1 LKNFTPHDLILIAC
15 LSAIGLAIKPII
27 NPMIHIVTSAIRV
40 PGGSLSGGFL
50 MMWMVLAR
58 VLVNKPGSALL
69 FGVAQGLTV
78 MLLGFFGSH
87 GVFSIVSYA
96 LPGLVLEAVA
106 LIIKGRS
113 LFTLCAYCVMA
124 NITGTM
130 LVAIFIM
137 QLPQLL
143 MVIAGFT
150 AILSGMMGGWLTQ
163 MVLVKLE
170 KVDII
175 PKDKRRIE

>member
-1 LKNFTPHDLILIAC
+1 MKNFTLHDLILIAC

-27 NPMIHIVTSAIRV
+27 NPMVHIVSGAIRV

-50 MMWMVLAR
+50 MMWMVLAK

-69 FGVAQGLTV
+69 FGVTQGLTV

-96 LPGLVLEAVA
+96 LPGLMLEVAALAV
-106 LIIKGRS
+106 KGRS
-113 LFTLCAYCVMA
+113 LFTLCTYCVVA
-124 NITGTM
+124 NITGTI

-143 MVIAGFT
+143 LIISVCSAT
-150 AILSGMMGGWLTQ
+150 LSGMMGGWFTQ
-163 MVLVKLE
+163 IVLGKMEKYKLSSN
-170 KVDII
+170 K
-175 PKDKRRIE
+175 